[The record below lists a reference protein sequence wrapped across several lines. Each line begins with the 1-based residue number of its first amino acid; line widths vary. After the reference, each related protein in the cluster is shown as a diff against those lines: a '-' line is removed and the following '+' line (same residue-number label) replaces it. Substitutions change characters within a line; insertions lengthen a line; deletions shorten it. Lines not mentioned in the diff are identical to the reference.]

1 MKALK
6 VAISRH
12 IVSGVIGSTIE
23 HYRLVR
29 RLGTGG
35 MGEVYLAE
43 DTELERSV
51 AVKVMSAELAR
62 DENQRKRFR
71 TEAKAISGLT
81 HPNICVVHEVGE
93 TKDGRPFLA
102 MEYVE
107 GQTLDTIMQQRRL
120 KVREI
125 INLGIEAAEALDTAH
140 ARHIV
145 HRDIK
150 PGNIMLDRRG
160 RVKLL
165 DFGLAKRVAQE
176 QLSEATTS
184 AAHTKSGV
192 LLGTP
197 YYMSPEQ
204 ALGREVD
211 CRTDIFSLGV
221 VLYELTA
228 GQKPFLGKTLGE
240 AITMS

>member
-1 MKALK
+1 MSRAVENDLHE
-6 VAISRH
+6 SLESRHFRH

-51 AVKVMSAELAR
+51 AVKVMSAELAK
-62 DENQRKRFR
+62 DPNQRKRFR
-71 TEAKAISGLT
+71 TGAKAISGLT

-107 GQTLDTIMQQRRL
+107 GQPLDTIMQQRRL

-125 INLGIEAAEALDTAH
+125 ISLGIEAAEALDAAH
-140 ARHIV
+140 AR
-145 HRDIK
+145 
-150 PGNIMLDRRG
+150 
-160 RVKLL
+160 
-165 DFGLAKRVAQE
+165 
-176 QLSEATTS
+176 
-184 AAHTKSGV
+184 
-192 LLGTP
+192 
-197 YYMSPEQ
+197 
-204 ALGREVD
+204 
-211 CRTDIFSLGV
+211 
-221 VLYELTA
+221 
-228 GQKPFLGKTLGE
+228 
-240 AITMS
+240 